1 MLLYFQLRF
10 FNSNILLA
18 IFFCEIFSITLGVDR
33 SKLSNK
39 NTLTTT
45 TTTTKATTVTTSR
58 AKHLSDNNDLF
69 FHEILTTTTT
79 TTIPTINET
88 STPLLSSLI
97 SKKIEVIAYCKDPGR
112 PPKSQISPVQLT
124 YVEDEQVQYTCD
136 EFISLKQYRKC
147 LKGKWYGEMPLC
159 GNAFRQNDVV
169 QVFIYEAENGF
180 PKRLLNEYNLTNNLK
195 PFNKFGNSFIAER
208 YSNPVRAKGAKDYY
222 WNIIL
227 EKPALI
233 QMIRISFSIVNHLI
247 DPKMRTNVFEIVT
260 VVTNQYRD
268 CQRVSNNSV
277 SPWHYNSTRFDY
289 WYFCRAKSLDDF
301 YKEIEQMSNQI
312 RIETTSQVPIKYDLA
327 TFILAEQYSNN
338 DNYTDPI
345 CGLPEIP
352 VGLEARVINDQINYL
367 FTCAKDFQR
376 VDNYGGQFLT
386 IQCGYDNRWHGQ
398 LPICL
403 PTRQCQ
409 KFSLENDETHTYLIE
424 IYKYDRVFFRNETDW
439 IPVRGSRAFFRC
451 KDETNIF
458 VGKEIR
464 ICDDGEWTGSLP
476 NCLPT
481 SSVKSEDSL
490 KTSTIMM
497 IVLSTLIFTFLMSC
511 GMIYFFMKIRNQQPA
526 DQRQQMGH
534 NGTGGIMLPGME
546 LSDSG
551 AYYSTAIGKQI
562 DDEQYESIDFSDDNR
577 YTPYNDLH
585 NEQQQQQQLPI
596 SNEEQAISDYY
607 ERMNTNISTNVQPSS
622 PIIISDS
629 YYDDSNVRPS
639 YLAMR

>member
-1 MLLYFQLRF
+1 MLFFFQLRF
-10 FNSNILLA
+10 YSNIVIFT
-18 IFFCEIFSITLGVDR
+18 IFFYEIIIIAIGVEHH
-33 SKLSNK
+33 SKLLHNNNNDNNTTISRAK
-39 NTLTTT
+39 NSPGNSDLFFNDKNDKSGDKDSIQLPKHKKQEISTTTTIITTT
-45 TTTTKATTVTTSR
+45 TTTNLVSINDSESSSSSPLSAVTAR
-58 AKHLSDNNDLF
+58 
-69 FHEILTTTTT
+69 
-79 TTIPTINET
+79 
-88 STPLLSSLI
+88 
-97 SKKIEVIAYCKDPGR
+97 KIDVIAYCNDPGR

-124 YVEDEQVQYTCD
+124 YVENEQVQYTCD

-147 LKGKWYGEMPLC
+147 LKGKWHGEMPLC
-159 GNAFRQNDVV
+159 GNAFRQNDLT

-180 PKRLLNEYNLTNNLK
+180 PKRLLDEYNLTNNLQ

-208 YSNPVRAKGAKDYY
+208 YPSHPVRAKGAKDYY
-222 WNIIL
+222 WNLII

-233 QMIRISFSIVNHLI
+233 QMIRISFSIVNHLV
-247 DPKMRTNVFEIVT
+247 DPKMRTNIFDIVT

-268 CQRVSNNSV
+268 CKRVANNSV

-289 WYFCRAKSLDDF
+289 WYFCRAKSKEDF
-301 YKEIEQMSNQI
+301 HQEIQQMTNQI
-312 RIETTSQVPIKYDLA
+312 RIETTSLVPIKYDLA

-345 CGLPEIP
+345 CGLPEVP
-352 VGLEARVINDQINYL
+352 VGLEARVINDQINYV

-386 IQCGYDNRWHGQ
+386 LQCGYDNRWHGQ

-409 KFSLENDETHTYLIE
+409 KIVLENDETHTYLVE
-424 IYKYDRVFFRNETDW
+424 IYKYDRVFFINQTEW

-464 ICDDGEWTGSLP
+464 ICDDGEWTNSLP

-490 KTSTIMM
+490 KTSSILM

-511 GMIYFFMKIRNQQPA
+511 
-526 DQRQQMGH
+526 
-534 NGTGGIMLPGME
+534 
-546 LSDSG
+546 
-551 AYYSTAIGKQI
+551 
-562 DDEQYESIDFSDDNR
+562 
-577 YTPYNDLH
+577 
-585 NEQQQQQQLPI
+585 
-596 SNEEQAISDYY
+596 
-607 ERMNTNISTNVQPSS
+607 
-622 PIIISDS
+622 
-629 YYDDSNVRPS
+629 
-639 YLAMR
+639 